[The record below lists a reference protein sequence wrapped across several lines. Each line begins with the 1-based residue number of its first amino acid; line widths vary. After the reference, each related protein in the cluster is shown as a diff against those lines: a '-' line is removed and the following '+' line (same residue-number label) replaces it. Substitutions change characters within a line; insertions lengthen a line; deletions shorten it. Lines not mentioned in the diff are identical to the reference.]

1 MRIIRNFFKLFSFIR
16 NKKEVI
22 SIDNSFI
29 DEKHLYFNLFQNST
43 VGLYQTTPKGKIIS
57 VNPAILKML
66 KFDSLDDIMKRDLS
80 KGSYVDE
87 AKKIV
92 FNDLLEQEGEATNF
106 ISQWYTKDREI
117 ITVKEGAKA
126 LKDKNGNTYLYVGV
140 VEDIT
145 ALVKTEQDLVKAKL
159 KAEESDRLKT
169 AFLLNMSHEIRTPLN
184 GISGFAQL
192 FLEPDLSM
200 EEKEQYVNI
209 ILGSGQR
216 LMNTV
221 NDIMDI
227 AKINSGQ
234 ISLDLSETN
243 INSLLIEILELQRI
257 DSNKKDVEINVYNQL
272 THKESSLITDKNKL
286 NTILNNIIGNAVK
299 FTEKGEINVYV
310 EIDKNEI
317 VFQIRD
323 TGIGI
328 PKDRLNAIFNSF
340 EQADIMDK
348 KAFQG
353 SGLGLS
359 IAQAY
364 IEKLEG
370 RIWLES
376 EVDKGSSFYFT
387 IPHHKIISTSKMKNH
402 STQSLP
408 KNKET
413 LKVLIAEDDDVSY
426 LYLTMILKKTD
437 YKIFHCK
444 TGKEAV
450 ELCLKNS
457 DLNIILMDIKMP
469 EMTGHD
475 ATREIRKFNKDV
487 FIIAQTAYALSKDK
501 DLALESGCNE
511 YISKPVDKDLLYKLI
526 DKYRLDHQKK

>member
-1 MRIIRNFFKLFSFIR
+1 MRIIRNFFKLFPFIR

-22 SIDNSFI
+22 KNDKSFI

-43 VGLYQTTPKGKIIS
+43 VGLYQTTPEGKIIS

-87 AKKIV
+87 TKKIV
-92 FNDLLEQEGEATNF
+92 FNNLLEKEGEATNF

-234 ISLDLSETN
+234 MSLDLSETN
-243 INSLLIEILELQRI
+243 INTLLIEILELQRI
-257 DSNKKDVEINVYNQL
+257 DSNKKGLGINLYNQL
-272 THKESSLITDKNKL
+272 THKDSSFITDKNKL

-299 FTEKGEINVYV
+299 FTEEGEINIYV
-310 EIDKNEI
+310 EIDQNEI
-317 VFQIRD
+317 VFQIKD

-328 PKDRLNAIFNSF
+328 PKNRLNAIFNSF

-359 IAQAY
+359 IAKAY

-387 IPHHKIISTSKMKNH
+387 IPYQKRISTSKKKNISIKPLH
-402 STQSLP
+402 
-408 KNKET
+408 KNKEN
-413 LKVLIAEDDDVSY
+413 LKILIAEDDDVSY
-426 LYLTMILKKTD
+426 QYLSTILKKTD
-437 YKIFHCK
+437 YEILHCK
-444 TGKEAV
+444 TGKKCI
-450 ELCLKNS
+450 ELCHKNR
-457 DLNIILMDIKMP
+457 DLDIILMDIKMP
-469 EMTGHD
+469 EMTGHE
-475 ATREIRKFNKDV
+475 ATRKIREFNKDV
-487 FIIAQTAYALSKDK
+487 FIIAQTAYALPKDK
-501 DLALESGCNE
+501 DLAIEAGCND
-511 YISKPVDKDLLYKLI
+511 YISKPIDKDLLFKLI
-526 DKYRLDHQKK
+526 DEYIQDH